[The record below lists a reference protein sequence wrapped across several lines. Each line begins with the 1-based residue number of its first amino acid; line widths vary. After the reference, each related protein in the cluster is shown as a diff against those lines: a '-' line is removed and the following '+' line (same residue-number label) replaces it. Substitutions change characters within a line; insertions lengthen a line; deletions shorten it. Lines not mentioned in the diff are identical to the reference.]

1 MSKKLSAS
9 RWLSGILAAILLVPA
24 VLSLAGV
31 ITMRVVLTDSMV
43 PKINPGDLVVSANWV
58 KPGLGEVAIYHE
70 RDVLG
75 DFQQDVVHRVITIN
89 ENHEYQFKG
98 DNNQSMDALSVPQAD
113 VLGTV
118 FLKVPGV
125 GKLLTSAGLLFLL
138 LIIGGITAIVYGI
151 RALRK

>member
-1 MSKKLSAS
+1 
-9 RWLSGILAAILLVPA
+9 
-24 VLSLAGV
+24 
-31 ITMRVVLTDSMV
+31 MRVVLTDSMV

-75 DFQQDVVHRVITIN
+75 NFQQDVVHRVITIN
-89 ENHEYQFKG
+89 ANKEYQFKG

-118 FLKVPGV
+118 FLKLPGV